1 MTLEIAPQLLVAGLS
16 TGSIYGLVALG
27 LVLAFKGTG
36 LLNFAQGEFV
46 ALGAYVAL
54 FLSVLTPLPFY
65 AVFVLTLVLAGIFGA
80 VLERALLRPLIKAP
94 IFTVVIATLAIGLII
109 KNVLRL
115 SWQETVSSLPS
126 PFANELLLIGS
137 MRINAQYAWI
147 IACTLVLALAL
158 AAFFRSSRIGKA
170 MRAVAQNRDAAALM
184 GIPVNRMYS
193 LTIAIS
199 TVVGALAGMLVAPL
213 TGVESE
219 MGSVVIKGFVAAIV
233 GGFYSMPGALVGGL
247 LLGVL
252 ETFGG
257 IYVGGVFKNLVAF
270 FLLIVVLLIRP
281 HGLFGRAEARR
292 V

>member
-1 MTLEIAPQLLVAGLS
+1 MTLQIALQLLVAGLS
-16 TGSIYGLVALG
+16 TGSIYGLVGLG
-27 LVLAFKGTG
+27 LVMAFKGTG

-46 ALGAYVAL
+46 TLGAYIAL
-54 FLSVLTPLPFY
+54 FLTVLTPLPFY
-65 AVFVLTLVLAGIFGA
+65 AVFILTLLLAALFGA
-80 VLERALLRPLIKAP
+80 ILERVLLRPLVKAP
-94 IFTVVIATLAIGLII
+94 IFSVVIATLAIGLII

-115 SWQETVSSLPS
+115 SWQESLSTLPS
-126 PFANELLLIGS
+126 PFANELLLLGPI
-137 MRINAQYAWI
+137 RINEQYAWVI
-147 IACTLVLALAL
+147 GCTVVLTIGLAV
-158 AAFFRSSRIGKA
+158 FFRGSLTGKA
-170 MRAVAQNRDAAALM
+170 MRAVAQNREAAALM

-193 LTIAIS
+193 FTIAMS

-213 TGVESE
+213 TGVEAE

-233 GGFYSMPGALVGGL
+233 GGFYSMPGALAGGL

-252 ETFGG
+252 ETFSG

-270 FLLIVVLLIRP
+270 LLLIVILLIRP